1 MFLDPTLTTT
11 IFGVPITLLFPDT
24 GLLMPPWQ
32 PCSSYG
38 FFFFFYL
45 LDFLR
50 QRKLEMTPI
59 KVKAMQKGAVSLFF
73 LNQSYML
80 LLALIDHAEVE
91 GNKICFITHFH
102 MIDPSRAISEAVS
115 IPKNT

>member
-1 MFLDPTLTTT
+1 MFLDLTLTIT

-32 PCSSYG
+32 PCSSCRF

-45 LDFLR
+45 LVFLR

-59 KVKAMQKGAVSLFF
+59 KVKAMQKDAVSLSF

-80 LLALIDHAEVE
+80 LL
-91 GNKICFITHFH
+91 
-102 MIDPSRAISEAVS
+102 S
-115 IPKNT
+115 